1 MTDCSDWL
9 CEHEKWYNDERER
22 EVQHMNK
29 SEVVKDLDFWKSV
42 NAETSEYESV
52 VSLGSWNEADK
63 LDETDD

>member
-1 MTDCSDWL
+1 
-9 CEHEKWYNDERER
+9 
-22 EVQHMNK
+22 MNK

-52 VSLGSWNEADK
+52 VSLGSSNEADK